1 MTSYMKK
8 FNFKSKLYIGIAIAI
23 ILVVAMSSLFYYTN
37 VKERQSELWV
47 THSIDVKSKLQEI
60 NTRLNNNAK
69 INRAKRRYKDVDNIF
84 QNSND
89 NDVFASVGDLKLM
102 VQDNKIQ
109 SANVVHL
116 KSQIN
121 KIFDLWRSINL
132 NETRDDDV
140 KEEIY
145 FRQEVKI
152 MDEIKISIDD
162 MDAHENMLLIERRAT
177 NQQSMDVNNVVTII
191 GSILILAVVLTL
203 GYNITSEFRKRSIV
217 ELSLKDRMDDQAAL
231 NAQIA
236 LNNGVLVGVQKVME
250 ASQKN
255 KDVSSFLQTIL
266 DGIIDFT
273 EITSGVIYLVNETDV
288 KNRLTPAVSRGVAIE
303 SIKETNLNMLL
314 AHQRDNDKPIVYVEN
329 IPAGFW
335 HLASATGK
343 MLPGAIVYIFVK
355 FKERLLCVLEL
366 AFFQSPGERERAF
379 LNMLPGAIAV
389 RLSAL
394 QVTENRD
401 QLMQE
406 LQEKQE
412 ILLNQQEELQQ
423 SNEELLHQ
431 TSILQASEE
440 ELRVQEEELKQI
452 NTELEEKHDALELAK
467 EAMDLK
473 ATELEQSTKYK
484 SEFLANMSH
493 ELRTPL
499 NSILILAN
507 LLGDNRDKNLT
518 GKQVEYARII
528 GNSGSDLLKLIN
540 DILDLSK
547 IEAGKIDL
555 SIEQV
560 PVSSIVKHM
569 KETFEVIS
577 EMKKIRFSVNV
588 DPDAATAI
596 NTDIQRLEQILKNLL
611 SNALKFTTE
620 GGKVSLNIKMANP
633 NTISFEVSDSGIG
646 IDPSKLELIF
656 EAFKQED
663 GSTNRKYGGTGLGLS
678 ISRELTKMLKGKL
691 TVDSK
696 LKEGSTFRLSL
707 PLIIAEESAKTATQ
721 HKLPAGI
728 EENKLSGA
736 GKTILIVEDDPVFS
750 NILKNYAEEKSYK
763 TLTAVNGQ
771 EGLEMAKRHKP
782 DAIILDLQMPIMNGW
797 EVLKELR
804 VDPELRSIPVHVISA
819 MDEDK
824 APVNGIVEYVRK
836 PVTID
841 ELEHTFNHIG
851 SYIAAVKHRL
861 LIWSTAN
868 TNDATLKQLMVNLPD
883 DVQFDQVSKINELI
897 ELGKQHHYDC
907 ILADISTSEEHFD
920 NLQKIRENNL
930 FSGTSLILLI
940 DQEISSTDEMRLKKI
955 SEAIVMKS
963 KEAHKRLK
971 DELEIFMFH
980 VNDHKPKEEESK
992 EERLKD
998 SNILDGKKV
1007 LVADDDMRNVFAL
1020 VGLLENHKMEVLT
1033 ASNGLEALEMLE
1045 KEPKIDIVLMDIMMP
1060 EMDGYEAMRN
1070 IRSNKKYNDLPIIA
1084 LTAKAMSNDRELCI
1098 EAGASDYMSKPINS
1112 QKLLSLI
1119 RIWLS

>member
-1 MTSYMKK
+1 MNKV
-8 FNFKSKLYIGIAIAI
+8 NFKSKLYIGIVVAIV
-23 ILVVAMSSLFYYTN
+23 LVVTMCSLFYYTN
-37 VKERQSELWV
+37 IKERQSEVWV

-60 NTRLNNNAK
+60 NAKLSDNAK
-69 INRAKRRYKDVDNIF
+69 INRARRRYKDLGTIF
-84 QNSND
+84 QNN
-89 NDVFASVGDLKLM
+89 NNIDVFASVNDLKLM
-102 VQDNKIQ
+102 VQDNKVQ
-109 SANVVHL
+109 SANAAQLETEVNAL
-116 KSQIN
+116 Y
-121 KIFDLWRSINL
+121 DLWQSINP
-132 NETRDDDV
+132 NETIGNTPL
-140 KEEIY
+140 EEAY
-145 FRQEVKI
+145 FRREVRM
-152 MDEIKISIDD
+152 MDQTKHSIDE
-162 MDAHENMLLIERRAT
+162 MDAHENKLLSERRDA
-177 NQQSMDVNNVVTII
+177 NQESMKVNNAVTVL
-191 GSILILAVVLTL
+191 GGLFILLVVLGL
-203 GYNITSEFRKRSIV
+203 GYNITSEFRKRHKA
-217 ELSLKDRMDDQAAL
+217 ELSLKDKMDEQKRL
-231 NAQIA
+231 SIQIA
-236 LNNGVLVGVQKVME
+236 LNNEVLLGVQNIMG
-250 ASQKN
+250 ASQKSTSVN
-255 KDVSSFLQTIL
+255 AFLQTIL

-273 EITSGVIYLVNETDV
+273 GISAGIVYLVDESGSGNELVPVT
-288 KNRLTPAVSRGVAIE
+288 SRGIAAEHVR
-303 SIKETNLNMLL
+303 ETKLDVLL
-314 AHQRDNDKPIVYVEN
+314 AHQREGGKPIVYVED
-329 IPAGFW
+329 IPADFW
-335 HLASATGK
+335 HLSSATGST
-343 MLPGAIVYIFVK
+343 LPGTIVYLFVK
-355 FKERLLCVLEL
+355 FKGRLLGVLEL
-366 AFFQSPGERERAF
+366 ACFRSPDEKERAF
-379 LNMLPGAIAV
+379 LDMLPAATGV
-389 RLSAL
+389 RLAAL

-406 LQEKQE
+406 LQVKQE
-412 ILLNQQEELQQ
+412 MLLNQQEELQQ

-452 NTELEEKHDALELAK
+452 NAELEEKHDALELAK
-467 EAMDLK
+467 QAIDLK
-473 ATELEQSTKYK
+473 AAELEQSTKYK

-507 LLGDNRDKNLT
+507 LLGDNKDKNLT

-560 PVSSIVKHM
+560 AISSIVSHM
-569 KETFEVIS
+569 KETFGVMS
-577 EMKKIRFSVNV
+577 EMKKIRLDINV
-588 DPDAATAI
+588 DPGAATVI

-611 SNALKFTTE
+611 SNAVKFTPE
-620 GGKVSLNIKMANP
+620 GGNVSLNIGMANP
-633 NTISFEVSDSGIG
+633 NTISFKVSDSGIG

-678 ISRELTKMLKGKL
+678 ISRELTKMLKGTL
-691 TVDSK
+691 TVESK
-696 LKEGSTFRLSL
+696 VKEGSTFMLSL
-707 PLIIAEESAKTATQ
+707 PLIIAEEHARPVAQ
-721 HKLPAGI
+721 HKTSTAA
-728 EENKLSGA
+728 ETKTELSGM

-750 NILKNYAEEKSYK
+750 KILKNYAEEKSYK

-771 EGLEMAKRHKP
+771 EGFEMAKKHKP

-804 VDPELRSIPVHVISA
+804 LDPELRLIPVHVISA

-824 APVNGIVEYVRK
+824 APVKGIVEYVRK
-836 PVTID
+836 PVTIE
-841 ELEHTFNHIG
+841 ELEHTFNHIA

-861 LIWSTAN
+861 LIWSTGN
-868 TNDATLKQLMVNLPD
+868 TNDNTLKQLIVNLPD
-883 DVQFDQVSKINELI
+883 DVQFDQVSDIGEVI

-920 NLQKIRENNL
+920 NLQQIRENNL
-930 FSGTSLILLI
+930 FAGTSLILLI
-940 DQEISSTDEMRLKKI
+940 DQEISATDEMRLKKV

-971 DELEIFMFH
+971 DELEIFMSH
-980 VNDHKPKEEESK
+980 VNDHKPEEGASGKEHPA
-992 EERLKD
+992 D

-1020 VGLLENHKMEVLT
+1020 VGLLENHKMEVVT
-1033 ASNGLEALEMLE
+1033 ASNGLEAIEALE
-1045 KEPKIDIVLMDIMMP
+1045 KESRIDIVLMDIMMP

-1070 IRSNKKYNDLPIIA
+1070 IRSNKRYSELPIIA

-1098 EAGASDYMSKPINS
+1098 EAGASDYMSKPINA